1 MDTLDTFDS
10 YESQEW
16 NNGSPESGKEVSRE
30 QAEKQRE
37 KASKA
42 LAWIQ
47 RTRKDESKGKRHSN
61 LLARILSKILA
72 RNTSEEVLPLVL
84 DMLDRQIPTNVIIG
98 MCSIAD
104 EEILSLVMEEFHYMD
119 TFPKLVAREGES
131 LTFHAELLT
140 ESERQYINTWIGFTF
155 TLLTEEVSTLL
166 TEKFL
171 HQLESDDRIRIVEFL
186 TRALGLF
193 LIKLNIEPTR
203 SVEKYAEFILDQ
215 MEKRIRQTYLEDVN
229 TGERVRL

>member
-1 MDTLDTFDS
+1 MDTFDTFDS

-16 NNGSPESGKEVSRE
+16 PSGSSESGKEASRE
-30 QAEKQRE
+30 QSEKQRE

-61 LLARILSKILA
+61 LLAKILSKILA
-72 RNTSEEVLPLVL
+72 RDSNDEIISLVL

-98 MCSIAD
+98 VCSIAD
-104 EEILSLVMEEFHYMD
+104 TEVLSLVMEEFHYMD
-119 TFPKLVAREGES
+119 VFPKLSARDGEP
-131 LTFHAELLT
+131 LVFHADLLT
-140 ESERQYINTWIGFTF
+140 ENEKQYINTWIGITF

-171 HQLESDDRIRIVEFL
+171 YQIDSNERDYVIGYLS
-186 TRALGLF
+186 RALGLF
-193 LIKLNIEPTR
+193 LKRLNIEPTQ
-203 SVEKYAEFILDQ
+203 SLEKYAEFILEQ
-215 MEKRIRQTYLEDVN
+215 MEKRIRQVYLEDVN
-229 TGERVRL
+229 TGERIRL